1 MIDLSI
7 NSRIYK
13 ILEKFYNMLKLN
25 LYISIFSLT
34 ILGIGGSIA
43 AGFYCYNN
51 YFKKNHDINFNI
63 FYKNFKHNFQ
73 KGLFFTAIPIF
84 LVFLLFVNG
93 KSFLFITFFK
103 ILVFIIIFMLL
114 FYSLIL
120 LFLVGLVN
128 MTIKNYLI
136 YGALIFIKKVAYL
149 ILVSLLVI
157 FVLKHMFMKNIA
169 IFLLLEWVILIAIL
183 HKLLINNIY
192 IDFKN

>member
-7 NSRIYK
+7 NSKIYK
-13 ILEKFYNMLKLN
+13 VLEKFYNMLKLN
-25 LYISIFSLT
+25 LYISVFSLT
-34 ILGIGGSIA
+34 ILGIGGSIST
-43 AGFYCYNN
+43 GFYCYNN
-51 YFKKNHDINFNI
+51 YFKKNHDINFNV

-120 LFLVGLVN
+120 LFLVGIVN

-136 YGALIFIKKVAYL
+136 YGALIFIKKVTYL
-149 ILVSLLVI
+149 MIISLLFI
-157 FVLKHMFMKNIA
+157 LILKHMFMENIA
-169 IFLLLEWVILIAIL
+169 IFLLTEWVIIIAIF
-183 HKLLINNIY
+183 HRLLINNVY